1 MPFRLLPRCRRLAPA
16 AALLTAG
23 AGHAIPLTVTVQDA
37 QGAPL
42 ADAVVAV
49 QVRGVPAQAAP
60 GTQAELAQKGKRFVP
75 GVLAIQTG
83 TAVQFPNFD
92 TVRHHVYSFSPI
104 KTFELKLYAG
114 VPGAPIVF
122 DKPGVAVLGCN
133 IHDSMAAWVVVA
145 DTPWAARSGAN
156 GLARIDAVPPGSYQ
170 LRVWHPGLPAN
181 TEPTPVTLT
190 IGSADADYDARLPV
204 RANP

>member
-16 AALLTAG
+16 AALLAAG
-23 AGHAIPLTVTVQDA
+23 ASQAVPLTVNVQDA

-114 VPGAPIVF
+114 TPAAPVVF
-122 DKPGVAVLGCN
+122 DKPGTAVLGCN
-133 IHDSMAAWVVVA
+133 IHDAMAAYVRVV
-145 DTPWAARSGAN
+145 DTPHFALTDATGRAVLELPAGEHTLQTWHASLAADG
-156 GLARIDAVPPGSYQ
+156 VPPTQPVKVGAA
-170 LRVWHPGLPAN
+170 PGAPL
-181 TEPTPVTLT
+181 VV
-190 IGSADADYDARLPV
+190 RLKAP
-204 RANP
+204 